1 MMDLV
6 YLIEGMFNSA
16 GMERVV
22 ANKANYF
29 SQRGYNV
36 IVITTDQGGKPYY
49 YKLNDNVTC
58 LDLDVNFR
66 NYAHYFILFR
76 VLIYYYKT
84 FLFKKRLS
92 KFLYE
97 KKVGVVISLMLR
109 SSDFLHKIKDGSV
122 KIIEHHFSYDYASF
136 FSKAQRRGFFL
147 RFVYSFR
154 GKMVENQLRKY
165 DRFVVLTEE
174 DAVLWRSHLQNVE
187 VIPNSVTFHTNQ
199 LASVGNKIVL
209 AVGRLEFQKGFD
221 RLLEVWRLI
230 HQRNSDWKL
239 HIYGDGQDKKALM
252 SIVEQNNMSES
263 ITFFPPTKDIQQVL
277 LSGSVYAMTSRFEGF
292 PMILIEAMSCG
303 LPVVSFACK
312 CGPSDIISDSEDGF
326 LIEDGN
332 VSDFAEK
339 LSELMQNPQL
349 ILQMGALAKH
359 NMERFSEQ
367 EVMGKWEKLFS
378 QLTKGKK

>member
-1 MMDLV
+1 MDLV

-122 KIIEHHFSYDYASF
+122 KIKPLHF
-136 FSKAQRRGFFL
+136 
-147 RFVYSFR
+147 
-154 GKMVENQLRKY
+154 
-165 DRFVVLTEE
+165 T
-174 DAVLWRSHLQNVE
+174 
-187 VIPNSVTFHTNQ
+187 
-199 LASVGNKIVL
+199 
-209 AVGRLEFQKGFD
+209 
-221 RLLEVWRLI
+221 
-230 HQRNSDWKL
+230 
-239 HIYGDGQDKKALM
+239 
-252 SIVEQNNMSES
+252 
-263 ITFFPPTKDIQQVL
+263 
-277 LSGSVYAMTSRFEGF
+277 
-292 PMILIEAMSCG
+292 
-303 LPVVSFACK
+303 
-312 CGPSDIISDSEDGF
+312 
-326 LIEDGN
+326 
-332 VSDFAEK
+332 
-339 LSELMQNPQL
+339 
-349 ILQMGALAKH
+349 
-359 NMERFSEQ
+359 
-367 EVMGKWEKLFS
+367 
-378 QLTKGKK
+378 